1 MAETHDALTY
11 NRVAKAFHWTIALLI
26 AVMFVLGWTMDSESR
41 TESHLT
47 AVDFHMT
54 LGLVIMVLVMLRLI
68 WRLGNPPPPLPDHMS
83 RMERRAAGLAHA
95 TLYALTFAIPA
106 AGLIMVLYEGSADLF
121 FGLID
126 LRGKPLGSEEVAEL
140 FSEIHMWLGWALVL
154 VLVGH
159 ISAALGHHFFLKDGL
174 LYRMLPALSRT
185 RRA

>member
-1 MAETHDALTY
+1 
-11 NRVAKAFHWTIALLI
+11 
-26 AVMFVLGWTMDSESR
+26 
-41 TESHLT
+41 
-47 AVDFHMT
+47 
-54 LGLVIMVLVMLRLI
+54 
-68 WRLGNPPPPLPDHMS
+68 
-83 RMERRAAGLAHA
+83 

-126 LRGKPLGSEEVAEL
+126 LRGKPLGSEDVAEL

-159 ISAALGHHFFLKDGL
+159 ISAALGHQFLLKDGL